1 MFTRLRRNMP
11 IVLFAILG
19 LLLPTQLGKH
29 FWPAFSFVNG
39 IRVDYFSPTL
49 YTTDILLLLLVVA
62 VWKRI
67 WQQVQKHTKMLLI
80 AFLILGISWTLR
92 GFEPLFVYRALQYG
106 KILCVALIFR
116 CATEHEKRTF
126 LIGLGISTIYM
137 TALSF
142 FQLYY
147 KESLQGVWWW
157 LGERMYT
164 GATPGISSIS
174 AQGLKIV
181 RPYGTFS
188 HPNTMGGFYLV
199 SLSVFFLGGLYWA
212 VIPAATLVLLSFSR
226 IATVGFASFMLF
238 TAFRIDCVRCKY
250 VKIALFVLLAAVALV
265 WKGSETSV
273 AERLYTWSYGVDHL
287 LKTLLQPPMLGDYLI
302 PRTSL
307 PFSGLFNQ
315 PIHNALLIFM
325 SEWKIAGAL
334 LLFVIVRHILPVV
347 PRITLI
353 FLVTIALFDHYL
365 LTQQQGLLLLGV
377 ITGWRVPAKTSEKT
391 TRS

>member
-1 MFTRLRRNMP
+1 M
-11 IVLFAILG
+11 LFMIFG

-29 FWPAFSFVNG
+29 FWPAFSFVSG

-49 YTTDILLLLLVVA
+49 YMTDILLFLLIVVMWGK
-62 VWKRI
+62 V
-67 WQQVQKHTKMLLI
+67 WQQVHKYAKIVLI
-80 AFLILGISWTLR
+80 AFLILIISWALR
-92 GFEPLFVYRALQYG
+92 GFEPLFAYRALQYG

-116 CATEHEKRTF
+116 YAAEHEKRTF
-126 LIGLGISTIYM
+126 LIGLGISAIYM
-137 TALSF
+137 TILSF

-147 KESLQGVWWW
+147 RESLQGVWWW
-157 LGERMYT
+157 VGERMYT
-164 GATPGISSIS
+164 GATPGISSVSI
-174 AQGLKIV
+174 QGLKIV

-212 VIPAATLVLLSFSR
+212 AIPAATLVLLSFSR
-226 IATVGFASFMLF
+226 IATAGFAIFMLF
-238 TAFRIDCVRCKY
+238 TAFRTHCLRCKY
-250 VKIALFVLLAAVALV
+250 TKIALFVLLTAVAFV

-273 AERLYTWSYGVDHL
+273 VERLYTWRYGVSHL

-325 SEWKIAGAL
+325 SEWKIAGVL
-334 LLFVIVRHILPVV
+334 LLFIVVRRILPAV
-347 PRITLI
+347 PRITLVLLAI
-353 FLVTIALFDHYL
+353 IALFDHYV

-377 ITGWRVPAKTSEKT
+377 IIGWRHVPAKTSE
-391 TRS
+391 